1 MFSEIVRGERWRFYC
16 VFSKL
21 VRVYVV
27 GKAFTEICNLF
38 LLFSN
43 SDGQSFRNLFYPMLW
58 SRLNRAFYDG
68 KNKHSRGRKNIH
80 AAEKNIH
87 AVEKT
92 FARGCL
98 KLKRRMYC

>member
-1 MFSEIVRGERWRFYC
+1 M
-16 VFSKL
+16 FSKL

-68 KNKHSRGRKNIH
+68 KNKHSRGRKKH
-80 AAEKNIH
+80 TRGRKNIH

-92 FARGCL
+92 YTRKKKTFARG
-98 KLKRRMYC
+98 